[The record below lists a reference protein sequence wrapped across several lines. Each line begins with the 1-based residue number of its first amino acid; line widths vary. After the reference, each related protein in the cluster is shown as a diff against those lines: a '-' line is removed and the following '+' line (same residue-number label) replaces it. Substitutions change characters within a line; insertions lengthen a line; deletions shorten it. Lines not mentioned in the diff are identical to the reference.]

1 MKFIKKL
8 DLGGETFFFRIE
20 EHYKK
25 IFGLKESS
33 KLIVDPNQKV
43 KILFLKNPNESIE
56 YELVEPLDEYSPVYN
71 TVRKKNSLNH
81 ICYEVES
88 INNSIKQLQDDGNV
102 LISGPVDAVAFDHRK
117 IAFFYTR
124 EHMIIELLEI
134 KKKED

>member
-1 MKFIKKL
+1 MKIHHVCLVVQDIK
-8 DLGGETFFFRIE
+8 RSC

-88 INNSIKQLQDDGNV
+88 INDSIKKLQDDGNV
-102 LISGPVDAVAFDHRK
+102 LIYIQTYYFL
-117 IAFFYTR
+117 FFSHIT
-124 EHMIIELLEI
+124 IS
-134 KKKED
+134 